1 MKDLIQKAKIFC
13 KQIFSVNNFDNHLSI
28 YIFGLRIRKKL
39 KPIKKNIVIRESG
52 LNNLPREKRVIAS
65 LTTFPERINTV
76 KETIK
81 SLLVQTIKPDEVI
94 LWLADSQFP
103 QKENEL
109 PKDLLELKDYGLT
122 IKWCEDIRSFKKLI
136 PALIDYPNDIIITFD
151 DDIYYPETVIELL
164 YNSYLENPNC
174 IHANRGR
181 RIELKNNKIIA
192 KSAAEVY
199 WTKYEDCT
207 YKNSITGCGGVL
219 YPPNSLDKR
228 VLNKE
233 EFQSI
238 LKTQDDV
245 WFWTMAVLKGTKIKR
260 VANFDIQ
267 LPTVENTQQFGLSK
281 INSKNSKGISSLDG
295 FNLVLQRYPEI
306 RQVIEEENNDDIFS
320 NKKNNKYNKKNLF
333 RNIYSK

>member
-1 MKDLIQKAKIFC
+1 MLIGFLHSLSLFK
-13 KQIFSVNNFDNHLSI
+13 KQLFSVNNFDNHLSI

-39 KPIKKNIVIRESG
+39 KPIKKNIVITESG
-52 LNNLPREKRVIAS
+52 LNNLPRKKRVIAS

-81 SLLVQTIKPDEVI
+81 SLLVQTTKPDELV

-103 QKENEL
+103 QKESEL
-109 PKDLLELKDYGLT
+109 PEDLLELKDYGLT

-136 PALIDYPNDIIITFD
+136 PALIDYPDDIIITFD
-151 DDIYYPETVIELL
+151 DDIYYPENVIELL
-164 YNSYLENPNC
+164 YDSYLENPDC

-199 WTKYEDCT
+199 WTKYKDCT

-228 VLNKE
+228 VFDKK

-295 FNLVLQRYPEI
+295 FNLVLQRYPEV
-306 RQVIEEENNDDIFS
+306 RLALEEE
-320 NKKNNKYNKKNLF
+320 K
-333 RNIYSK
+333 